1 MGDFGLSLV
10 KLAKFEDE
18 EGTKVGG
25 GGLGPAWDYS
35 CVALLLRPHNLVAFR
50 S

>member
-25 GGLGPAWDYS
+25 GGLGHVWVGLPLCCIAS
-35 CVALLLRPHNLVAFR
+35 APM
-50 S
+50 